1 MTHVGR
7 ASISGL
13 SCPRHTGGAKRF
25 VISMVANSTSVL
37 KANSRLLNISK

>member
-13 SCPRHTGGAKRF
+13 SCPRHTGGAKCF
-25 VISMVANSTSVL
+25 VITGRKLNAKLIPDHSTSV
-37 KANSRLLNISK
+37 NIG

>member
-13 SCPRHTGGAKRF
+13 SCPRHTGGAKCF

-37 KANSRLLNISK
+37 KAISGLLDIIK